1 MASAEVDLRNDE
13 HFLADDARVL
23 LFRCF
28 DGLDIGEHV
37 VSGYRFFFGGEFIGQ
52 GRHIGLALPTVTGNQ
67 GEEAQ
72 FVAVGHE
79 SGRASQLAVVTL
91 VAIVLVGY
99 GQQGLTDTEIGI
111 IGYQLFHLFHS
122 LAFQPLGPRH
132 VSYQLLAIQF
142 LV

>member
-1 MASAEVDLRNDE
+1 MATAEVDLRYDE

-28 DGLDIGEHV
+28 DGLDIGEHIV
-37 VSGYRFFFGGEFIGQ
+37 GGHRFFFGGELIGQ
-52 GRHIGLALPTVTGNQ
+52 RRHLGLALPTVAGNQ
-67 GEEAQ
+67 GEEAE

-79 SGRASQLAVVTL
+79 SGSASQLADVTL

-111 IGYQLFHLFHS
+111 IGHQLFHLFHS

-132 VSYQLLAIQF
+132 VSYQLFAVHLF
-142 LV
+142 S